1 MQIDFYFIR
10 HLDGLKTRPIGGT
23 KMSLKILHIALT
35 LVLIMP
41 ILGVVSCQ
49 SSGGTRSSFEAGM
62 EEGFW
67 LGLGQVPFVPDET
80 IRTFTTV
87 GKRVINGEPF
97 PVWYDPYWDRL
108 GNQLL
113 WGGLADI
120 TKQAVDAVSP
130 GVGGASKTVYNVV
143 DKANTVVDVANDYVD
158 EFGYPRSSSGSSSG
172 SSTGAKPVVQDVV
185 ALGMIGETQKP
196 KTTYISTGS
205 SNLYSNNDNN
215 GGSTGT
221 TGTGTTGYTGTNI
234 FGQPVPTGNTG
245 YTGTGYPDYTGYN
258 DPDDYTR
265 DTGYLVPTNTGFGS
279 FDDPV
284 FGDTGQV
291 IPIGDTQTKRFSTTD
306 HPTGSAMLSLDIRN
320 ENGNL
325 VPAGTVVTVKDG
337 AGQEVPADWS
347 SIGTTLVSGAPG
359 YWVIEINAPG
369 YKTNTQYVPVSVS
382 PSPTD
387 FRMIL
392 IKDGINLQPP
402 TSPFPVSSP
411 QINTPQP
418 TDPPIQPPEDI
429 QPGGLSQT
437 EKDDILIDR
446 LESLQGKGLSGD
458 EVMNELDE
466 LQSQLDQQSS

>member
-1 MQIDFYFIR
+1 
-10 HLDGLKTRPIGGT
+10 
-23 KMSLKILHIALT
+23 MSLKILHVALT

-62 EEGFW
+62 DEGFW
-67 LGLGQVPFVPDET
+67 FALDQVPFVPAET
-80 IRTFTTV
+80 IRVFKEHGMPETMPW
-87 GKRVINGEPF
+87 G
-97 PVWYDPYWDRL
+97 YDPFWDDMVWA
-108 GNQLL
+108 LL
-113 WGGLADI
+113 EDGAGGVAD
-120 TKQAVDAVSP
+120 
-130 GVGGASKTVYNVV
+130 GVGAGALKTTFEVV
-143 DKANTVVDVANDYVD
+143 GTSNDVVSMANNYVE

-172 SSTGAKPVVQDVV
+172 SSTGDKPVVSDVV
-185 ALGMIGETQKP
+185 ALGTIGETQKP
-196 KTTYISTGS
+196 KTTYISTRPS
-205 SNLYSNNDNN
+205 TNNGNN
-215 GGSTGT
+215 GGFTGT
-221 TGTGTTGYTGTNI
+221 TGTGYTGTGTTGYTGTNI
-234 FGQPVPTGNTG
+234 FGQPISTGVTG
-245 YTGTGYPDYTGYN
+245 YTGTGYPDYTSYN
-258 DPDDYTR
+258 DYDDYTR
-265 DTGYLVPTNTGFGS
+265 DTGYLVPTDAGSTNTGFGS
-279 FDDPV
+279 SNDPV

-306 HPTGSAMLSLDIRN
+306 HSTGSAMLSLDIRN

-359 YWVIEINAPG
+359 YWVIEIDAPG

-387 FRMIL
+387 FRMYL